1 MKTPPLIEGR
11 ALPSPRMRRER
22 DRRFLLFVGMVLA
35 AVSLSFKSE
44 LVGSTEVWGLGVGLL
59 VLAVP
64 ALMGYLHTD
73 AGMPSLEHFVPVTL
87 GTLAVAGLSLLVPEW
102 WKYSLIALA
111 FGAGFC
117 FAAQLDYQQMHRRQR
132 SSHAVLQ
139 EIMLALALSS
149 SFLVLLTLDLSLPIR
164 LVGVFATSLLASY
177 RSFRVLG
184 RPMPERRALLLSVFV
199 AQLLSFFFW
208 AMSVY
213 LYFTQGVFTVL
224 LFLLWYVNRGIIRHT
239 VEETLSRNVVIEY
252 GLFVL
257 LIAYLFFTS
266 LQPR

>member
-1 MKTPPLIEGR
+1 MKTPPLVEGR
-11 ALPSPRMRRER
+11 ALPSPRVRGER
-22 DRRFLLFVGMVLA
+22 DRRFLLFVGMVLV

-44 LVGSTEVWGLGVGLL
+44 LVGPAEVWGLGVGLL

-73 AGMPSLEHFVPVTL
+73 AGIPSLEHFVPVAL

-102 WKYSLIALA
+102 WKYSLIALV

-132 SSHAVLQ
+132 PGHVVLQ

-149 SFLVLLTLDLSLPIR
+149 SFLVLLALDLSLPIR
-164 LVGVFATSLLASY
+164 LAGVFSASLLASY

-184 RPMPERRALLLSVFV
+184 RPMPERRAILFSVFV
-199 AQLLSFFFW
+199 AQLVSFFFW

-213 LYFTQGVFTVL
+213 LYFTEGVFTVL